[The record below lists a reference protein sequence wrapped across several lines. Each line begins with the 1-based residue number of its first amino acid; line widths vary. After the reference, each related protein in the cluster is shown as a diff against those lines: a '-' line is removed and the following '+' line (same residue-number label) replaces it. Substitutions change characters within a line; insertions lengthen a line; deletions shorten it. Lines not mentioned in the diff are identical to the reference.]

1 MNAVKANMDSGTES
15 FMVPVWVDLTQF
27 EDIPGY
33 RKSKIKELLARIAGY
48 YAIGHYTLLENV
60 NAMPPQNGQVP
71 SAD

>member
-1 MNAVKANMDSGTES
+1 MNAVKAEMDSGTES

-33 RKSKIKELLARIAGY
+33 RKTKMKELLARIAGY
-48 YAIGHYTLLENV
+48 YAIGHYTLLESV
-60 NAMPPQNGQVP
+60 NATPPHNGQGP